1 MAGTGPGGRL
11 RDATMRPP
19 HAALG
24 RAVEFLL
31 EAPEFQRIAFGQIA
45 RLLIGCIGRG
55 SYMFIVDEGQRI
67 QGFCGWAM
75 VSRDSAEAWLRDNR
89 DLTQQDDAR
98 PRDVCA
104 VNLWK
109 AARPEVNSAMIGALA
124 PAPAGRNAAGGGA
137 AILSRRT
144 HPADPHAGRPPP
156 AAPRRPRRRTGR
168 GRRGRATAC
177 PRAGGLTA
185 PPPGAR
191 GSGGTPSGR
200 DRRNCAAFPFG

>member
-109 AARPEVNSAMIGALA
+109 AARPEVNSAMIGALRRRL
-124 PAPAGRNAAGGGA
+124 PAGTRLVVA
-137 AILSRRT
+137 RRFYRDGRIR
-144 HPADPHAGRPPP
+144 PIRMPVAPHQLRP
-156 AAPRRPRRRTGR
+156 AAPGGGPGGDAAAGPRP
-168 GRRGRATAC
+168 
-177 PRAGGLTA
+177 
-185 PPPGAR
+185 AR
-191 GSGGTPSGR
+191 GQG
-200 DRRNCAAFPFG
+200 D